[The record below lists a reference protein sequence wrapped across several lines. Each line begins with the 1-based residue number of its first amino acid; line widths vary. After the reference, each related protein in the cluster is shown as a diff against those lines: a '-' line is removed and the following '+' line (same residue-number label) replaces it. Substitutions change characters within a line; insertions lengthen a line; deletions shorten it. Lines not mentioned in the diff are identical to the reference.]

1 MIRQRGVRILLTAT
15 ATVLGLL
22 LVLAPPSAMGRQVGV
37 KAPPPTPKSNSPK
50 TVKPPQPAPR
60 VTKAPARKTPAPKT
74 TKSTPVLSRI
84 ETYKAPPFPKDTYLD
99 RETYDYRI
107 RDRKS
112 VPATLPDVLVC
123 DLWQRATMDLKL
135 NVNPKE
141 VSAETISQAMNI
153 YLTRDWRG
161 IAGYRPWTHWNF
173 IRGLAVA
180 ERETLAKEI
189 KEYIEKNG
197 VRDVKE

>member
-1 MIRQRGVRILLTAT
+1 
-15 ATVLGLL
+15 
-22 LVLAPPSAMGRQVGV
+22 
-37 KAPPPTPKSNSPK
+37 
-50 TVKPPQPAPR
+50 
-60 VTKAPARKTPAPKT
+60 
-74 TKSTPVLSRI
+74 
-84 ETYKAPPFPKDTYLD
+84 
-99 RETYDYRI
+99 
-107 RDRKS
+107 
-112 VPATLPDVLVC
+112 
-123 DLWQRATMDLKL
+123 MDLKL